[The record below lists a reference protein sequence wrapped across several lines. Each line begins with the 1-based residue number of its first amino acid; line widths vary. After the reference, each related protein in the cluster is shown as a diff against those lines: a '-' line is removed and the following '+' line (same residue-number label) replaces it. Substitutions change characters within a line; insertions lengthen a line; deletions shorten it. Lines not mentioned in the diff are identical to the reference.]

1 MSTLVPEGGGQD
13 DVAALAVRL
22 VPLSSD
28 RLALRLPAEPPV
40 LAPLRRTLRQWLEVL
55 GGAEAEVYDVLV
67 AVTEAAANAIE
78 HAYGP
83 ADETFDVEA
92 SAVDEEVTIVVR
104 DQGRWRPPRGHNR
117 GRGTLL
123 MQELMD
129 HFEVATSEE
138 GTEVRMRRRLAR
150 TESPV

>member
-1 MSTLVPEGGGQD
+1 
-13 DVAALAVRL
+13 
-22 VPLSSD
+22 
-28 RLALRLPAEPPV
+28 V
-40 LAPLRRTLRQWLEVL
+40 LTSLRRALRQWLEAL
-55 GGAEAEVYDVLV
+55 GADEFETYDVLV

-83 ADETFDVEA
+83 VDAAFEVEA
-92 SAVDEEVTIVVR
+92 EAAGEGDVTVVVR

-129 HFEVATSEE
+129 HFEVNTSEE
-138 GTEVRMRRRLAR
+138 GTVVRMRRRVAR
-150 TESPV
+150 AGAPV

>member
-1 MSTLVPEGGGQD
+1 
-13 DVAALAVRL
+13 VAALALRLTPVAADRL
-22 VPLSSD
+22 V
-28 RLALRLPAEPPV
+28 LRLPAEPAV
-40 LAPLRRTLRQWLEVL
+40 LSSLRRTLRRWLEGL
-55 GGAEAEVYDVLV
+55 GALEEEVYDVLV

-83 ADETFDVEA
+83 VDASFDVEA
-92 SAVDEEVTIVVR
+92 EAADSGDEVTVVIR

-129 HFEVATSEE
+129 HFEVTTSEQ
-138 GTEVRMRRRLAR
+138 GTEVRMRRRLEHSGA
-150 TESPV
+150 PV